1 MAFADK
7 LGSKYTAVKDQV
19 KIKTIH
25 IQANEAEFDL
35 KVRIPL
41 KQEMESISETIVAVD
56 ETKVELLYDK
66 LSAPIKK
73 GIAEGGDGF
82 LEQINKDK
90 DFIVLKDNDIIVDG
104 NSIKNVATMS
114 IMWEIKVEEYF
125 HLLISETGEP
135 INETF
140 DQIVKEFPDEVIKKI
155 VDEIDKA
162 IKPTYDSVKKN

>member
-7 LGSKYTAVKDQV
+7 LGSKYTAVKEQV
-19 KIKTIH
+19 KTKKIL
-25 IQANEAEFDL
+25 IQAGETEFEL

-41 KQEMESISETIVAVD
+41 KQELEIISEKIVTVD
-56 ETKVELLYDK
+56 EVKVEELYNK
-66 LSAPIKK
+66 LSAPVKK
-73 GIAEGGDGF
+73 SIAEGGKNF

-90 DFIVLKDNDIIVDG
+90 DFIIVKDDDIIVDG
-104 NSIKNVATMS
+104 NSIKSVATMS
-114 IMWEIKVEEYF
+114 IMWQSKVEEYF

-140 DQIVKEFPDEVIKKI
+140 EQIEQEFPDEVIKKI

>member
-19 KIKTIH
+19 KIKVIK
-25 IQANEAEFDL
+25 IQAGEVEFEL
-35 KVRIPL
+35 KVRVPL
-41 KQEMESISETIVAVD
+41 KQELESINETIVAVD
-56 ETKVELLYDK
+56 ELKVEELYNK

-73 GIAEGGDGF
+73 SIDEGGKDF

-90 DFIVLKDNDIIVDG
+90 DFIIVRDNDIIVDG
-104 NSIKNVATMS
+104 NSIRNVATMS
-114 IMWEIKVEEYF
+114 IMWQLKVEEYF

-140 DQIVKEFPDEVIKKI
+140 EQIEQEFPDEVIKKI
-155 VDEIDKA
+155 VDEIEKA
-162 IKPTYDSVKKN
+162 IKPTYESVKKN